1 MIRLAIVSPCYN
13 EESVLYKAAEKI
25 ESVIQGLIAKNKI
38 AKDSF
43 VMYVNDGSQDTT
55 WEIIK
60 KLYERG
66 TIFYGIN
73 LAQNVGHQ
81 NALMAG
87 MMTAKD
93 MADAVIT
100 MDCDLQD
107 DVNAIEKMVDKHNEG
122 ADIVFGIKIDR
133 QADSKSKKWSAQL
146 YYKTLQAM
154 GVKTVYNHADFRLM
168 SRKALQALATYPERN
183 LYLRGLITSL
193 GFTTGTVDDVIQPRI
208 AGTSKYTIRK
218 MARLACDGITSFST
232 RPIELIITAGLF
244 MLVIAMCMFVY
255 VIVSIYMQHYTAGWA
270 SLLMS
275 LWFIGAVV
283 TIAIGIVGL
292 YIGKIYIEV
301 KRRPLYHIQE
311 LLAKN

>member
-1 MIRLAIVSPCYN
+1 M
-13 EESVLYKAAEKI
+13 
-25 ESVIQGLIAKNKI
+25 
-38 AKDSF
+38 
-43 VMYVNDGSQDTT
+43 
-55 WEIIK
+55 
-60 KLYERG
+60 
-66 TIFYGIN
+66 
-73 LAQNVGHQ
+73 
-81 NALMAG
+81 
-87 MMTAKD
+87 
-93 MADAVIT
+93 
-100 MDCDLQD
+100 
-107 DVNAIEKMVDKHNEG
+107 
-122 ADIVFGIKIDR
+122 
-133 QADSKSKKWSAQL
+133 
-146 YYKTLQAM
+146 
-154 GVKTVYNHADFRLM
+154 
-168 SRKALQALATYPERN
+168 
-183 LYLRGLITSL
+183 
-193 GFTTGTVDDVIQPRI
+193 DDVIQPRI

-218 MARLACDGITSFST
+218 MTRLACDGVTSFST

>member
-13 EESVLYKAAEKI
+13 EEAVLYKAAEKI
-25 ESVIQGLIAKNKI
+25 ESVLQGLIAKNKI

-43 VMYVNDGSQDTT
+43 VMYVNDGSQDST

-107 DVNAIEKMVDKHNEG
+107 DVNAIEKMIDKHNGG
-122 ADIVFGIKIDR
+122 AEIVFGIKIDR
-133 QADSKSKKWSAQL
+133 QADSKSKKWSAEL

-168 SRKALQALATYPERN
+168 SRKALQALASYPERN
-183 LYLRGLITSL
+183 LYLRGLINCL
-193 GFTTGTVDDVIQPRI
+193 GFTTSTVDDVIQPRI

-218 MARLACDGITSFST
+218 MTRLACDGVTSFST